1 MDREY
6 ALDAN
11 ILISSNRSLYPFDI
25 APGFWNQLKEKGGSK
40 IVLVD
45 KIRDEIYRNDD
56 QLSQWL
62 KTSEDSFI
70 LKDSGDENIFLNYSQ
85 IITFIQSNQ
94 QYTEVAKA
102 EFASVADS
110 WLCAHALT
118 YGYIIVT
125 QETYEPDIKNR
136 VKIPNVCEKFN
147 ITYIDLLQFMR
158 EIGIRFD

>member
-1 MDREY
+1 MDNKY

-25 APGFWNQLKEKGGSK
+25 APSFWNQLKEKGDNK

-85 IITFIQSNQ
+85 IITFIQSSQ
-94 QYTEVAKA
+94 QYTEVAKG
-102 EFASVADS
+102 EFEGV
-110 WLCAHALT
+110 
-118 YGYIIVT
+118 V
-125 QETYEPDIKNR
+125 
-136 VKIPNVCEKFN
+136 
-147 ITYIDLLQFMR
+147 
-158 EIGIRFD
+158 

>member
-1 MDREY
+1 MDNKY

-25 APGFWNQLKEKGGSK
+25 APSFWNQLKEKGDNK

-85 IITFIQSNQ
+85 IITFIQSSR

-125 QETYEPDIKNR
+125 QETYDPNIKNR
-136 VKIPNVCEKFN
+136 VKIPNICQKFN